1 MKSLIRKCRKCG
13 RYTMEEICPVC
24 GSQTYIAVPPRFS
37 PVDRFKKYRMEEL
50 LEGKYGKNNS
60 GKV

>member
-1 MKSLIRKCRKCG
+1 
-13 RYTMEEICPVC
+13 MEEICPVC